1 MQWQTFNFDA
11 IEPIRW
17 SNLGAQRKPIIIGAA
32 LLLVGI
38 ILIPVFVYLFATYG
52 DLSTRQGVRTL
63 SVAIAVMPITLIVT
77 GGIFIAVAWAKAVD
91 LRIRTFISDN
101 NGKISYKPSTN
112 FYSANG
118 ALFYT
123 KKKGRTSV
131 LVSEFSG
138 SFSGNYSFGNVIRG
152 GRNAGFVRMT
162 LPRRLPHMIIDA
174 VKNNP
179 VFGTN
184 LPIIIKKNQG
194 LSLEGDFDNHYK
206 LYVPKQY
213 ERDALYIFT
222 PDIMS
227 LLVRAGAKYD
237 VEIIGNQLYLYHNR
251 QFNYLDKYSMQQVL
265 WLIEGLGEKIRR
277 RVDGYRDDRVDG
289 GADVDQVS
297 VDGQELYRMEKM
309 GVTFDNMSLQKQKM
323 FVWLLVILS
332 TILAIAIA
340 ALILVIVVSRRV

>member
-11 IEPIRW
+11 IEPVRW
-17 SNLGAQRKPIIIGAA
+17 SNLGVHKKPIVIGA
-32 LLLVGI
+32 LLVIGGI
-38 ILIPVFVYLFATYG
+38 VSIPVLVYLFVSLW
-52 DLSTRQGVRTL
+52 DLSNENTAGWLAR
-63 SVAIAVMPITLIVT
+63 AIGFISMPLVLVGTIVIATTWSRAVE
-77 GGIFIAVAWAKAVD
+77 
-91 LRIRTFISDN
+91 LRIYRFVGDN
-101 NGKISYKPSTN
+101 KGKISYAPAKS

-123 KKKGRTSV
+123 KKRGRSSV

-138 SFSGNYSFGNVIRG
+138 SFSGNFWFGNVIRG
-152 GRNAGFVRMT
+152 GRSAGYVRMT
-162 LPRRLPHMIIDA
+162 LPRRLPHMIVDA

-194 LSLEGDFDNHYK
+194 LSLEGDFDDHYR

-213 ERDALYIFT
+213 ERDALYVFT

-251 QFNYLDKYSMQQVL
+251 KFNFMDRYSMQQVL

-277 RVDGYRDDRVDG
+277 RVDAYRDDRVDN
-289 GADVDQVS
+289 AKSANQVAL
-297 VDGQELYRMEKM
+297 DGRELYRMEKM
-309 GVTFDNMSLQKQKM
+309 GVTFENMSVEKQKT
-323 FVWLLVILS
+323 FIWLVTLLG
-332 TILAIAIA
+332 TILALAVG
-340 ALILVIVVSRRV
+340 ALILVIVASSQV